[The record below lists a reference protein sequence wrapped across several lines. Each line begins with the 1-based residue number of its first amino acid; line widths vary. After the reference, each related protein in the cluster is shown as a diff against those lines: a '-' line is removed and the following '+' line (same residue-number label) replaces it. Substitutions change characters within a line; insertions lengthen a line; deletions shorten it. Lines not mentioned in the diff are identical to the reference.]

1 MSRYFFFFKQ
11 STSYEMRIS
20 DWSSD
25 VCSSDLGNLHIAI
38 GAGGPEDREKVEG
51 CVYEPLRGIGGSVS
65 AEHGIGLEKKAWFP
79 ITRNAQERSLMLDIK
94 RMLDPKGILNPGK
107 IFDAAPVSD
116 TSLGEPNMPA
126 WHEGPFNGAAGP
138 DGGEHNVLSLTELG
152 EGVSRR
158 SEEHTSELQ

>member
-1 MSRYFFFFKQ
+1 
-11 STSYEMRIS
+11 
-20 DWSSD
+20 
-25 VCSSDLGNLHIAI
+25 
-38 GAGGPEDREKVEG
+38 
-51 CVYEPLRGIGGSVS
+51 
-65 AEHGIGLEKKAWFP
+65 
-79 ITRNAQERSLMLDIK
+79 MLDIK

-152 EGVSRR
+152 EGVSRMTEGMQR
-158 SEEHTSELQ
+158 AEEHTSELQSLMRISYAVFCLKKKKRQKQKQRKTARYQ

>member
-1 MSRYFFFFKQ
+1 
-11 STSYEMRIS
+11 MRIS

-25 VCSSDLGNLHIAI
+25 VCSSDL
-38 GAGGPEDREKVEG
+38 G

-152 EGVSRR
+152 EGVSRMT
-158 SEEHTSELQ
+158 EGMQKVGTVTELASGKPLRATVDGEKVLVMVDRK